1 MDLQQT
7 NQRRWIVGYL
17 RKGGDLAIVVGEH
30 KYEQNTVYEPH
41 ALIID
46 HIQMSTIIWSVY

>member
-41 ALIID
+41 AFI
-46 HIQMSTIIWSVY
+46 